1 MTGYT
6 TSTEW
11 RTETQPRDLP
21 LPAVPQERSRSSPLP
36 LDLLD
41 ELRRLLLERRA
52 SLSQQIAALEAE
64 AAGRQSVQSG
74 APGDPADRRR
84 AVWECALSRTNINR
98 KMSLLSE
105 VDQALRRMDEGTY
118 GFDVTTGSPIP
129 IERLREIPWARYA

>member
-6 TSTEW
+6 TSTAW
-11 RTETQPRDLP
+11 TTETQPRDLP
-21 LPAVPQERSRSSPLP
+21 LPAVAHERSGNSPLA

-64 AAGRQSVQSG
+64 AARHQSAQS
-74 APGDPADRRR
+74 ADPADRRR
-84 AVWECALSRTNINR
+84 DAWECALSRTNINR
-98 KMSLLSE
+98 KMSLLWE
-105 VDQALRRMDEGTY
+105 VDQALRRMDDGTY
-118 GFDVTTGSPIP
+118 GLDVTTGSLIP